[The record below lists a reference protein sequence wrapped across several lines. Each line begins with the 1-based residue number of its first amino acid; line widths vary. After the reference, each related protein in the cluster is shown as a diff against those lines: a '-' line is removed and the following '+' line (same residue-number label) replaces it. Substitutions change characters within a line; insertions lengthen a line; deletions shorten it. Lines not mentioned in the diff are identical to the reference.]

1 MKFRYIL
8 FILLFFLLPVLL
20 SLVLH
25 LNISSWFP
33 PIAGN
38 EGDWVGFWGNYL
50 GAGITGFISF
60 VVLWMTIES
69 NNRINNTKRLDD
81 YYYQFRRDLSTRL
94 SRLNPIRFVGLI
106 FDDEDSPSEAVARLE
121 EYNRMILEDV
131 NSFIVLYDEDCDEF
145 IESYKNVVDTFVERI
160 REFIILYKH
169 IERDPNNTIK
179 RRDTL
184 LELNEK
190 RQKLSELQQPI
201 ETLWNDAKALIRE
214 MKPRKL

>member
-1 MKFRYIL
+1 MKTRYFL
-8 FILLFFLLPVLL
+8 FVLLFLLLPALL

-33 PIAGN
+33 PIAGD
-38 EGDWVGFWGNYL
+38 EGDWVSFWGNYL
-50 GAGITGFISF
+50 GAGITGLISF
-60 VVLWMTIES
+60 VVLWMTLES

-94 SRLNPIRFVGLI
+94 CRLNPISFVGLI

-121 EYNRMILEDV
+121 DYNRMILEDV
-131 NSFIVLYDEDCDEF
+131 NSFIVLYDEDCDKF
-145 IESYKNVVDTFVERI
+145 IESYKNVVDTFVDRI

-169 IERDPNNTIK
+169 IERDPNNSVK
-179 RRDTL
+179 RRETL
-184 LELNEK
+184 LELHEK

-201 ETLWNDAKALIRE
+201 ENLWNEAKSLIRE